1 MSPKKTPLFEE
12 HQKLNGNVVDFAGF
26 FLPVEYEGL
35 IPEHIAVRE
44 RVGLFD
50 VSHMG
55 EFFVEGKDAIKFLNY
70 TLTNEYS
77 NMEDGQIL
85 YSMILND
92 NGGIVDDLLVY
103 RRNAE
108 SFLIVPNAAN
118 IEKDFNHLSKYVD
131 RFNVTLK
138 NVSEEF
144 GEIAIQGPKAEATLQ
159 KLVDVDL
166 KEIKYYYFKEN
177 ISYKGYDLIISRT
190 GYTGEDGFEI
200 YATPEAT
207 VKLWNDLLEAGKEFD
222 IAPCGL
228 GCRDTLRFEA
238 AMPLYGNEM
247 DDTISPIEAGLK
259 FAVKMNKE
267 DFVGKAA
274 LEKQIE
280 EGQKRKIVGLE
291 MLKKRIARH
300 GFEVQKDG
308 KKIGVITTGYL
319 SPTLNKCIANA
330 LIDIEYAELGNE
342 VDVIIREK
350 PAQAKIIKKKYLQ
363 NK

>member
-138 NVSEEF
+138 NASEEF

-300 GFEVQKDG
+300 GFKVQKDG